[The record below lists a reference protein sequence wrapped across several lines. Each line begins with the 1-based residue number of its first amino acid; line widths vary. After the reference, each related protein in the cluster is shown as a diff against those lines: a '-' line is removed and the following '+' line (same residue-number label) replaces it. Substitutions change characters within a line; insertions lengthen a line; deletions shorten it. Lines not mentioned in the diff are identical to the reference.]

1 MAQIALDIQNQAP
14 RDPLTMSAAT
24 VLSSYSQALDTVR
37 TDSYTYVNNI
47 PMFTRNRSDLQKRS
61 LG

>member
-37 TDSYTYVNNI
+37 TDFYTYVNNI